1 MAAARRDLG
10 FEQLPVMGKM
20 LLLFAIMGVT
30 GVVYYLTLHAS
41 LASEMD
47 NVEQRSQALQQE
59 LSEAKSSHRKYLRLR
74 EELVERE
81 KRDERNRRVL
91 PPTAEIPAF
100 LGELN
105 RTAELSGLQIEL
117 VQPRPEE
124 PDALVV
130 RVPVALELKGKYHQ
144 LVKFFYNVSQLER
157 AVNMENI
164 SLTDPAR
171 EGEEVRLNAKVLA
184 TTFRRRQSSD
194 DRPED
199 EG

>member
-1 MAAARRDLG
+1 MAAARRDMS
-10 FEQLPVMGKM
+10 FEQLPVMGKV
-20 LLLFAIMGVT
+20 LLLLAVLGVT
-30 GVVYYLTLHAS
+30 GVIYYVTLHTS
-41 LASEMD
+41 LASELE
-47 NVEQRSQALQQE
+47 NVEQRSQTLQQE
-59 LSEAKSSHRKYLRLR
+59 LSEAKSSHRKYLSLR
-74 EELVERE
+74 EELAKRE

-124 PDALVV
+124 PEPLVV
-130 RVPVALELKGKYHQ
+130 RVPVALELQGKYHQ

-164 SLTDPAR
+164 SLTNPVR

-184 TTFRRRQSSD
+184 TTFRRRQPSD
-194 DRPED
+194 DAPED